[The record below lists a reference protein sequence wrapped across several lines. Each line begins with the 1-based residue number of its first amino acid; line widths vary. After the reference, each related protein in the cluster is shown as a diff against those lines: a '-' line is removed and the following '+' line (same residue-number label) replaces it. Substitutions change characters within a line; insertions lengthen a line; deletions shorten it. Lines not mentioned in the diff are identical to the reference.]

1 MSNLSDLLP
10 AGAAAKQ
17 LTFTD
22 SGSGI
27 TTKKPVV
34 LNSDGTVSEVIGS
47 TQSIGT
53 ESVFESATV
62 YDTGIA
68 YDSNENKVVVAYKD
82 GGNSNYGTAIV
93 GTISGT
99 SVSFTGSNSHRPL
112 STPKLIISTTPFS
125 IAFLIAKVTG
135 SFLA

>member
-68 YDSNENKVVVAYKD
+68 YDSNENKVVVA
-82 GGNSNYGTAIV
+82 AA
-93 GTISGT
+93 
-99 SVSFTGSNSHRPL
+99 R
-112 STPKLIISTTPFS
+112 
-125 IAFLIAKVTG
+125 
-135 SFLA
+135 